1 MKSMA
6 MKLSFIRSPF
16 VSSSLIKSSW
26 QPTKLMVALALGT
39 SLALSGCAATSAPK
53 RVDTGS
59 FAMPSYDKLV
69 LDNGLTVY
77 LMPQREVP
85 LITLNAVVRAGAV
98 NDTTAGI
105 AQMTAQGLLLGAAGK
120 SKAEIEQQVDF
131 LGASLGAEADKEG
144 S

>member
-16 VSSSLIKSSW
+16 VKSSW
-26 QPTKLMVALALGT
+26 KPTKLMVALALGT

-85 LITLNAVVRAGAV
+85 LVTLNAVVRAGAV

-131 LGASLGAEADKEG
+131 LG
-144 S
+144 

>member
-1 MKSMA
+1 
-6 MKLSFIRSPF
+6 MKLSFVKSSFIT
-16 VSSSLIKSSW
+16 SSL

-39 SLALSGCAATSAPK
+39 SLALSGCASTTAPK

-105 AQMTAQGLLLGAAGK
+105 AQMTADRK
-120 SKAEIEQQVDF
+120 SVV
-131 LGASLGAEADKEG
+131 
-144 S
+144 